1 MFKTTVK
8 YTDFLGNERDEVLRF
23 NLTEVEMKDLMDSD
37 VSFNPAFLTALQE
50 DKDDDAMLRVV
61 RKLILH
67 SYGEMSED
75 GRFFRKSPEIMS
87 DFAHSAAYTEFLK
100 KLFQSEN
107 GEMITDF
114 LYGIFPANIS
124 KQLRAAE

>member
-114 LYGIFPANIS
+114 LYGLFPANIS